1 MAFIVALILT
11 TFAIAGSAAFFSVY
25 GLAHTFSGA
34 FWAVVFMGTSLEAG
48 KLISVS
54 FLYRYWKII
63 KWGLKSYLI
72 GAVFLLMVITSVGI
86 FAFLSAAYQTDT
98 LEYKGIET
106 QITSLTS
113 EKEELTKR
121 KKDIDIQISQL
132 PADYVA
138 ARQRLMRTF
147 KPELDH
153 INTRLPQITAEL
165 SKVNQQRVAVQA
177 HTGPITYIAS
187 AFGATVDDATKWIVL
202 MLIIVFDP
210 LAIAL
215 TLAVNIVILSHKN
228 DGVVKSSLSDLMAQQ
243 KEPLMEMKPEAV
255 QSAPPI
261 LPVVVQVPPVEKPI
275 TLTVTEPDV
284 PNTSNLY
291 TITSEDE
298 LQSTPTI
305 VTGTIAEPIVE
316 ESEPVSEPVLVSEE
330 PVKVEAV
337 EEPSPEITTIKKLK
351 QAYTEPDAIELS
363 HEDLHAANNMV
374 TTPSPKVVPKQMI
387 RQMFA
392 GPVTPEDDNLKK

>member
-106 QITSLTS
+106 QITSLTA

-202 MLIIVFDP
+202 MLIVVFDP

-228 DGVVKSSLSDLMAQQ
+228 DGVVKSSLSNLMAQQ
-243 KEPLMEMKPEAV
+243 KEPILEATPNPV
-255 QSAPPI
+255 QTTPPT
-261 LPVVVQVPPVEKPI
+261 PVVVQVPMEEP
-275 TLTVTEPDV
+275 TTATVTEADV
-284 PNTSNLY
+284 PNASSLY
-291 TITSEDE
+291 TITNMDE
-298 LQSTPTI
+298 IQSTPTI
-305 VTGTIAEPIVE
+305 VTGTMI
-316 ESEPVSEPVLVSEE
+316 EPVVESAVKEVVKEKELPQTIEE
-330 PVKVEAV
+330 PT
-337 EEPSPEITTIKKLK
+337 PEITTIKKLK

-374 TTPSPKVVPKQMI
+374 TTPSPKIVPKQMI

-392 GPVTPEDDNLKK
+392 GPVTPEDDTPKK